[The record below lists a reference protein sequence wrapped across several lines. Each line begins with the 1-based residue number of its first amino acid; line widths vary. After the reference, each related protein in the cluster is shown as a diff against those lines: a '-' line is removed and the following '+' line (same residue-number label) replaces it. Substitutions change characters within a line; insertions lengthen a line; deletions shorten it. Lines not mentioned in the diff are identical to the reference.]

1 MNKKEEICMVHQ
13 KSGLINYQK
22 QEFQELNKTAV
33 LGSDEEQKS
42 AEYLAWRECTDVY
55 SNANHITV

>member
-42 AEYLAWRECTDVY
+42 AEYLA
-55 SNANHITV
+55 